1 MDINFVINTPQQP
14 QKVISLNARKSLN
27 GDVMIFDHKDIDIVL
42 LIEAK
47 KIVAFAKESFGD
59 HVYQSQD
66 RLFNFLRRKGVIVP
80 ESVQGGNVYGSME
93 AELNTPNEDNVS
105 RFDVALLSIKNFIDE
120 EAPYFDTYEDYEE
133 KEMESLTDPNEEDST
148 ELGEVPHET
157 MKGSLVPGYVRGPYG
172 MTTFY
177 RY

>member
-1 MDINFVINTPQQP
+1 MDINFVINTPQEP
-14 QKVISLNARKSLN
+14 QRIISLNARKSLN

-42 LIEAK
+42 LIETK
-47 KIVAFAKESFGD
+47 KVVAFAKDSFAD

-66 RLFNFLRRKGVIVP
+66 RLFNFLRRKGVIIP

-93 AELNTPNEDNVS
+93 ALLNTPSENNVS
-105 RFDVALLSIKNFIDE
+105 RFDVALLSIKNFLDE
-120 EAPYFDTYEDYEE
+120 EAPYFDVYEDYEE
-133 KEMESLTDPNEEDST
+133 KEIENLTDPSEEAST
-148 ELGEVPHET
+148 ELGEVPHEER
-157 MKGSLVPGYVRGPYG
+157 KGSLVPGYVRGPYG